1 MDVMGCMGGLFARSF
16 SWGHVNDRLVVFF
29 QWSILPEVRQR
40 ACGLTFGNRRLVNT
54 KAFESLVNALRQR
67 LAAAGFSACLSA
79 FFGDLANKP
88 SAFVSFFAVKPKAWG
103 QFCFERFHGL
113 AVFSNTRFIAQ
124 LVDQLIGNDGAS
136 CRKRLNTCQRM
147 HWIGGWLRVFGH
159 FDAVVPARGAVMRAT
174 LGLVMSG
181 HLGLFEFFDVGVA
194 K

>member
-1 MDVMGCMGGLFARSF
+1 LG
-16 SWGHVNDRLVVFF
+16 
-29 QWSILPEVRQR
+29 
-40 ACGLTFGNRRLVNT
+40 
-54 KAFESLVNALRQR
+54 AL
-67 LAAAGFSACLSA
+67 LAWLG
-79 FFGDLANKP
+79 
-88 SAFVSFFAVKPKAWG
+88 AFVSFFAVKPKVWG